1 MLAEKKT
8 HPFEHHTHTHTHT
21 HHEKDRVEADQV
33 AVQATMAEGT
43 VEVQWFFALTAEGAG
58 HVLATCKKCSF
69 FLLIIF
75 NMTR

>member
-1 MLAEKKT
+1 M
-8 HPFEHHTHTHTHT
+8 
-21 HHEKDRVEADQV
+21 EADQV

-43 VEVQWFFALTAEGAG
+43 EEVQRFFALTAEGAG

-69 FLLIIF
+69 FKLIIF